1 MEANRIFIGK
11 TNDYTFREN
20 IEQNSQVTIIKTI
33 EIDGRKMHQVEFENG
48 VIATINED
56 ELSIIGSNR

>member
-1 MEANRIFIGK
+1 MQAKRIFIGK

-33 EIDGRKMHQVEFENG
+33 EIDGRKMHQGEFENG
-48 VIATINED
+48 IISTIDDD
-56 ELSIIGSNR
+56 ELSIISSKL